1 MKKKIITPDFFIGN
15 LGSPEANKEIL
26 SFCPSDFNQEALV
39 ENFDDKPDH
48 RDRKCLLS
56 WLEVSESNEFIE
68 TGLKT
73 IIQNVNDMIWK
84 MELNNVW
91 ETSIQFAKY
100 EGKGDHFCWHRDTY
114 DDIDCDRKISV
125 VYCLSKKSDY
135 TGGEFEIKKE
145 DGSVYKIKFDLGDFI
160 VFPSTT
166 LHRVKA
172 LRTGKRMTM
181 VGWIN

>member
-1 MKKKIITPDFFIGN
+1 MKKKIITSDFFIGN
-15 LGSPEANKEIL
+15 LDSPAANEEIL

-39 ENFDDKPDH
+39 GIKDDPNHK
-48 RDRKCLLS
+48 DRKCLVS
-56 WLEVSESNEFIE
+56 WLDGHESEFIE

-84 MELNNVW
+84 MKLNNTW
-91 ETSIQFAKY
+91 ETSIQFTKY
-100 EGKGDHFCWHRDTY
+100 EGKGDHFCWHQDTY
-114 DDIDCDRKISV
+114 DDADYDRKISV

-145 DGSVYKIKFDLGDFI
+145 DGSVYKTKFDLGDFI

-166 LHRVKA
+166 MHRVKA